1 METNM
6 ETLYIEASSIECS
19 EERREISGLIVPMG
33 TGEVGY
39 TNLGGAVF
47 EKGSIDISEPTKV
60 KLLSQHNMKKPVG
73 RMISAEYREG
83 QGIFATFK
91 LSRST
96 GGSDA
101 LIQAQEG
108 LVSGLSIG
116 AEIIASKPSRDGH
129 MVVSSAKL
137 KEVSLVTEPAFKSAQ
152 VLSIAASEQ
161 TDAAAS
167 AIDTAIEQLQLAP
180 EDTTAAEILLDS
192 VKQIIDNNPTTE
204 SETVVS
210 DTTVEAT
217 PVEAAAVE
225 AARPTVTAMAYTKPR
240 IDLSNEAFL
249 ENSIRAQFGDE
260 NARQYLAAASDT
272 TTTEVAGLVP
282 TRQLTEIINNKST
295 AGRPSIDAISTGTL
309 PDAGMKFQIPRVKTV
324 PTTATTAEGAAFSD
338 TQVEIEYLDVDVF
351 KTAGMQLFDV
361 EVLDRTSP
369 AFFAELQS
377 LMADAYAKS
386 TNVAVRTAIQTGAT
400 ADGTAITLPWDGA
413 EMAGFIARASDS
425 IYTNTL
431 RFAQSV
437 IVSPTQWANIMG
449 MVDSS
454 NRPLFVASQPQN
466 AAGSVSQ
473 SLRGSL
479 LGLEL
484 YVDYSLTG
492 AADGSIIVV
501 NRDSYTWYESPRLQL
516 RADKVGTGK
525 VEVGYYGYGAIATK
539 AAAGAFKFNVA

>member
-1 METNM
+1 M
-6 ETLYIEASSIECS
+6 ETLYIEASTIECS

-33 TGEVGY
+33 TGEVGH

-47 EKGSIDISEPTKV
+47 EAGSIDVSDISKI
-60 KLLSQHNMKKPVG
+60 KLLSQHDMKKPVG
-73 RMISAEYREG
+73 RMTAAEVRPEG
-83 QGIFATFK
+83 IYATFK

-96 GGSDA
+96 GGNDA

-116 AEIIASKPSRDGH
+116 AEIIKSKPSRDGH
-129 MVVSSAKL
+129 MVVSAAKL

-152 VLSIAASEQ
+152 VLEIAAE
-161 TDAAAS
+161 
-167 AIDTAIEQLQLAP
+167 EVELP
-180 EDTTAAEILLDS
+180 AE
-192 VKQIIDNNPTTE
+192 PTQPTE
-204 SETVVS
+204 SETVAVEN
-210 DTTVEAT
+210 TPTVEAT

-225 AARPTVTAMAYTKPR
+225 ASAPVVKAMHYTAPR
-240 IDLSNEAFL
+240 INLSNEAFL

-260 NARQYLAAASDT
+260 NARQYLAAASDVT
-272 TTTEVAGLVP
+272 TTDVAGLVP

-324 PTTATTAEGAAFSD
+324 PTVAAAAEGGAFDD
-338 TQVEIEYLDVDVF
+338 TEVEIEYLDVTVA
-351 KTAGMQLFDV
+351 KYAGMQLFDV

-369 AFFAELQS
+369 AFFSELQS
-377 LMADAYAKS
+377 LMADAYAKA

-400 ADGTAITLPWDGA
+400 ADATAITLPWDGA

-431 RFAQSV
+431 RFASGV
-437 IVSPTQWANIMG
+437 IVSPTQWSNIMG

-454 NRPLFVASQPQN
+454 NRPLFIASQPQN
-466 AAGSVSQ
+466 AAGNVSQ

-479 LGLEL
+479 LGLDL

-492 AADGSIIVV
+492 VADGSIVVV
-501 NRDSYTWYESPRLQL
+501 NREAFTWYESPRLQL

-539 AAAGAFKFNVA
+539 VPSAGGAFKFNNAA

>member
-1 METNM
+1 M

-47 EKGSIDISEPTKV
+47 EAGSIDVTDISKI
-60 KLLSQHNMKKPVG
+60 KLFSQHDMKKAPLG
-73 RMISAEYREG
+73 RMTAAEVRPE
-83 QGIFATFK
+83 GIFATFK

-96 GGSDA
+96 AGNDA

-116 AEIIASKPSRDGH
+116 AEIIASKPSRNGH
-129 MVVSSAKL
+129 MVVTAAKL

-152 VLSIAASEQ
+152 VLEIAAEETLPVEETPQ
-161 TDAAAS
+161 
-167 AIDTAIEQLQLAP
+167 
-180 EDTTAAEILLDS
+180 
-192 VKQIIDNNPTTE
+192 TE
-204 SETVVS
+204 SETVVE

-240 IDLSNEAFL
+240 INLSNEVFL
-249 ENSIRAQFGDE
+249 ENAVRAQLGDD

-309 PDAGMKFQIPRVKTV
+309 PDAGMKFQIPRVKAV
-324 PTTATTAEGAAFSD
+324 PTVAAAAEKGAFSD
-338 TQVEIEYLDVDVF
+338 TQVEIEYLDVNVA
-351 KTAGMQLFDV
+351 KYAGMQLFDV

-377 LMADAYAKS
+377 LMADAYAKA

-425 IYTNTL
+425 IYTATL
-431 RFAQSV
+431 RFASGV
-437 IVSPTQWANIMG
+437 IVSPTQWSNIMG

-454 NRPLFVASQPQN
+454 NRPLFIAAQPQN
-466 AAGSVSQ
+466 AAGNVSQ

-479 LGLEL
+479 LGLDL

-492 AADGSIIVV
+492 VADGSIVVV
-501 NRDSYTWYESPRLQL
+501 NREAFTWYESPRLQL
-516 RADKVGTGK
+516 RADKVGTGQ

-539 AAAGAFKFNVA
+539 VPSAGGAFKFNNAA

>member
-1 METNM
+1 MEH
-6 ETLYIEASSIECS
+6 LIIEASSIECS
-19 EERREISGLIVPMG
+19 EERREISGKIVPMG
-33 TGEVGY
+33 TGEVGH
-39 TNLGGAVF
+39 TNLGSVVF
-47 EKGSIDISEPTKV
+47 EAGAIDVSDISKI
-60 KLLSQHNMKKPVG
+60 KLLSQHDMKKPVG
-73 RMISAEYREG
+73 RMTSAEVRED
-83 QGIFATFK
+83 GIYATFK
-91 LSRST
+91 LSRSQA
-96 GGSDA
+96 GADS
-101 LIQAQEG
+101 LIMASEG

-116 AEIIASKPSRDGH
+116 AEIIKSKPSRDGH
-129 MVVSSAKL
+129 MVVSAAKL

-152 VLSIAASEQ
+152 VLEIAAEE
-161 TDAAAS
+161 
-167 AIDTAIEQLQLAP
+167 IELP
-180 EDTTAAEILLDS
+180 AE
-192 VKQIIDNNPTTE
+192 PTQPTE
-204 SETVVS
+204 SETVAVEN
-210 DTTVEAT
+210 TPTVEAT

-225 AARPTVTAMAYTKPR
+225 ASAPVVKAMHYTAPR
-240 IDLSNEAFL
+240 INLSNEAFL

-309 PDAGMKFQIPRVKTV
+309 PDAGFKFQIPRVKAV
-324 PTTATTAEGAAFSD
+324 PTVAETAEKAAFSD
-338 TQVEIEYLDVDVF
+338 TQVEIEYLDVDV
-351 KTAGMQLFDV
+351 KKYAGMQLFDV

-386 TNVAVRTAIQTGAT
+386 TNVAVRTAIQAGAI

-431 RFAQSV
+431 RFASGV
-437 IVSPTQWANIMG
+437 IVSPTQWSNIMG

-454 NRPLFVASQPQN
+454 NRPLFIASQPQN
-466 AAGSVSQ
+466 AAGNVSQ

-479 LGLEL
+479 LGLDL

-492 AADGSIIVV
+492 AADGSIVVV
-501 NRDSYTWYESPRLQL
+501 NRESFTWYESPRLQL
-516 RADKVGTGK
+516 RADKVGTGQ

-539 AAAGAFKFNVA
+539 VPSAGGAFKFNVA

>member
-1 METNM
+1 M

-33 TGEVGY
+33 TGEVGH
-39 TNLGGAVF
+39 TNLGSAVF
-47 EKGSIDISEPTKV
+47 EAGSIDVTDISKI
-60 KLLSQHNMKKPVG
+60 KLFSQHDMKKAPLG
-73 RMISAEYREG
+73 RMTAAEVRPEG
-83 QGIFATFK
+83 IYATFK

-96 GGSDA
+96 AGNDA
-101 LIQAQEG
+101 LIQIQEN

-116 AEIIASKPSRDGH
+116 AEIIASKPSRNGH
-129 MVVSSAKL
+129 MVVTAAKL

-152 VLSIAASEQ
+152 VLEIAAEETIPVEETPQ
-161 TDAAAS
+161 
-167 AIDTAIEQLQLAP
+167 
-180 EDTTAAEILLDS
+180 
-192 VKQIIDNNPTTE
+192 TE
-204 SETVVS
+204 SETVVE

-225 AARPTVTAMAYTKPR
+225 AARPTITAMVYSKPR
-240 IDLSNEAFL
+240 INLSNEVYL
-249 ENSIRAQFGDE
+249 ENSIRAQLGDE

-282 TRQLTEIINNKST
+282 TRQLTEIINGKST
-295 AGRPSIDAISTGTL
+295 AGRPAIDAISTGTL
-309 PDAGMKFQIPRVKTV
+309 PDAGMKFQIPRVKAV
-324 PTTATTAEGAAFSD
+324 PTVAVAAEKGAFSD
-338 TQVEIEYLDVDVF
+338 TQVEIEYLDVTV
-351 KTAGMQLFDV
+351 KKYAGMQLFDV

-377 LMADAYAKS
+377 LMADAYSKA
-386 TNVAVRTAIQTGAT
+386 TNTAVNAALATGGT
-400 ADGTAITLPWDGA
+400 ADATTITLPWDGA

-425 IYTNTL
+425 IYSNTFK
-431 RFAQSV
+431 FATGV
-437 IVSPTQWANIMG
+437 IVSPTQWSNIMG

-479 LGLEL
+479 LGLDL
-484 YVDYSLTG
+484 YVDYTITG
-492 AADGSIIVV
+492 VADNSIIVV

-516 RADKVGTGK
+516 RADKVGTGQ

-539 AAAGAFKFNVA
+539 IGAGAFKFNAA

>member
-1 METNM
+1 MEH
-6 ETLYIEASSIECS
+6 LIIEASSIECS
-19 EERREISGLIVPMG
+19 EERREISGKIVPMG
-33 TGEVGY
+33 TGEIGH
-39 TNLGGAVF
+39 TNLGSVVF
-47 EKGSIDISEPTKV
+47 EAGAIDISDISKI
-60 KLLSQHNMKKPVG
+60 KLLSQHDMKKPVG
-73 RMISAEYREG
+73 RMTSAEVRED
-83 QGIFATFK
+83 GIYATFK
-91 LSRST
+91 LSRSQA
-96 GGSDA
+96 GADS
-101 LIQAQEG
+101 LIMASEG

-116 AEIIASKPSRDGH
+116 AEIIKSKPSRDGH
-129 MVVSSAKL
+129 MVVSAAKL

-152 VLSIAASEQ
+152 VLEIAAEEV
-161 TDAAAS
+161 TPVEE
-167 AIDTAIEQLQLAP
+167 TLP
-180 EDTTAAEILLDS
+180 
-192 VKQIIDNNPTTE
+192 TE
-204 SETVVS
+204 SETVAVEN
-210 DTTVEAT
+210 TPTVEAT

-225 AARPTVTAMAYTKPR
+225 ASAPVVKAMHYTAPR
-240 IDLSNEAFL
+240 INLSNEAFL

-309 PDAGMKFQIPRVKTV
+309 PDAGFKFQIPRVKAV
-324 PTTATTAEGAAFSD
+324 PTVAEAAEKGAFSD
-338 TQVEIEYLDVDVF
+338 TQVEIEYLDVDV
-351 KTAGMQLFDV
+351 KKYAGMQLFDV

-377 LMADAYAKS
+377 LMADAYAKA
-386 TNVAVRTAIQTGAT
+386 TNVAVRTAIQAGAT
-400 ADGTAITLPWDGA
+400 ADSTTITLPWDGA

-431 RFAQSV
+431 RFASGV

-454 NRPLFVASQPQN
+454 NRPLFIAAQPQN
-466 AAGSVSQ
+466 AAGNVSQ

-479 LGLEL
+479 LGLDL

-492 AADGSIIVV
+492 AADGSIVVV
-501 NRDSYTWYESPRLQL
+501 NRESFTWYESSRLQL
-516 RADKVGTGK
+516 RADKVGTGQ

-539 AAAGAFKFNVA
+539 VPSAGGAFKFNLA

>member
-1 METNM
+1 M

-19 EERREISGLIVPMG
+19 EERREISGKIVPMG
-33 TGEVGY
+33 TGEVGN
-39 TNLGGAVF
+39 TNLGAYVF
-47 EKGSIDISEPTKV
+47 EAGSIDIADVSSI
-60 KLLSQHNMKKPVG
+60 KLFSQHNMKKPLG
-73 RMISAEYREG
+73 RMISAEEVDG
-83 QGIFATFK
+83 VGIFATFK

-96 GGSDA
+96 AGTDA

-108 LVSGLSIG
+108 LVSGLSVG
-116 AEIIASKPSRDGH
+116 AEIVASKPSRNGH
-129 MVVSSAKL
+129 TVVTKASL
-137 KEVSLVTEPAFKSAQ
+137 KEVSLVTEAAFKSAA
-152 VLSIAASEQ
+152 VTEIR
-161 TDAAAS
+161 
-167 AIDTAIEQLQLAP
+167 
-180 EDTTAAEILLDS
+180 AEESPL
-192 VKQIIDNNPTTE
+192 VEETPTTE
-204 SETVVS
+204 SETVAVEN
-210 DTTVEAT
+210 TPTVEAT

-225 AARPTVTAMAYTKPR
+225 ASAPVVKAMHYAAPR
-240 IDLSNEAFL
+240 IDTTPHVFL
-249 ENSIRAQFGDE
+249 ENAVRASLGDD

-272 TTTEVAGLVP
+272 DTTDVAGLVP

-295 AGRPSIDAISTGTL
+295 SGRPSIDAISTGTL
-309 PDAGMKFQIPRVKTV
+309 PDAGFKFQIPRVKAV
-324 PTTATTAEGAAFSD
+324 PTVAETAEKAAFSD
-338 TQVEIEYLDVDVF
+338 TQVEIEYLDVDV
-351 KTAGMQLFDV
+351 KKYAGMQLFDV

-377 LMADAYAKS
+377 LMADAYAKA
-386 TNVAVRTAIQTGAT
+386 TNVAVRTAIQTGAS

-437 IVSPTQWANIMG
+437 IVSPTQWSNIMG
-449 MVDSS
+449 MVDGQ
-454 NRPLFVASQPQN
+454 NRPLFIASQPQN

-479 LGLEL
+479 LGLDL

-492 AADGSIIVV
+492 VADGSIVVV

-516 RADKVGTGK
+516 RADKVGTGQ

-539 AAAGAFKFNVA
+539 AGAGAFKFNNAA

>member
-1 METNM
+1 M
-6 ETLYIEASSIECS
+6 ETLYIEASAIECS

-33 TGEVGY
+33 TGEVGH

-47 EKGSIDISEPTKV
+47 EANSIDVTDISKI
-60 KLLSQHNMKKPVG
+60 KLLSQHDMKKPVG
-73 RMISAEYREG
+73 RMTAAEVRPD
-83 QGIFATFK
+83 GIYATFK

-96 GGSDA
+96 GGNDA

-116 AEIIASKPSRDGH
+116 AEIIKSKPSRDGH
-129 MVVSSAKL
+129 IVVSAAKL
-137 KEVSLVTEPAFKSAQ
+137 REVSLVTEPAFKSAQ
-152 VLSIAASEQ
+152 VLEIAAEEV
-161 TDAAAS
+161 TPVEE
-167 AIDTAIEQLQLAP
+167 T
-180 EDTTAAEILLDS
+180 
-192 VKQIIDNNPTTE
+192 PTTE
-204 SETVVS
+204 SETVAVEN
-210 DTTVEAT
+210 TPTVEAT

-225 AARPTVTAMAYTKPR
+225 ASAPVVKAMHYTAPR

-260 NARQYLAAASDT
+260 NARQYLAAASDVT
-272 TTTEVAGLVP
+272 TTDVAGLVP

-309 PDAGMKFQIPRVKTV
+309 PDAGFKFQIPRVKTV
-324 PTTATTAEGAAFSD
+324 PTVAETAEGAAFSD
-338 TQVEIEYLDVDVF
+338 TEVEIEYLDVDV
-351 KTAGMQLFDV
+351 KKYAGMQLFDV

-377 LMADAYAKS
+377 LMADAYAKA

-400 ADGTAITLPWDGA
+400 ADSTTITLPWDGA

-431 RFAQSV
+431 RFASGV
-437 IVSPTQWANIMG
+437 IVSPTQWSNIMG
-449 MVDSS
+449 MVDSQ
-454 NRPLFVASQPQN
+454 NRPLFIASQPQN
-466 AAGSVSQ
+466 AAGNVSQ

-479 LGLEL
+479 LGLDL

-492 AADGSIIVV
+492 VADGSIIVV
-501 NRDSYTWYESPRLQL
+501 NRESFTWYESSRLQL

-539 AAAGAFKFNVA
+539 VPSAGGAFKFNNAA

>member
-1 METNM
+1 MT
-6 ETLYIEASSIECS
+6 TLYIEAASIECS
-19 EERREISGLIVPMG
+19 EERREISGKIVPMG
-33 TGEVGY
+33 TGEVGN
-39 TNLGGAVF
+39 TNLGAYVF
-47 EKGSIDISEPTKV
+47 EAGSIDIADVSKI
-60 KLLSQHNMKKPVG
+60 KLLSQHDVKKPIG
-73 RMISAEYREG
+73 RMTAAEVRED
-83 QGIFATFK
+83 GIYATFK

-96 GGSDA
+96 GGNDA

-108 LVSGLSIG
+108 LVSGLSVG
-116 AEIIASKPSRDGH
+116 AEIVSSKPSRAGH
-129 MVVSSAKL
+129 TVVTAAKL

-152 VLSIAASEQ
+152 VLEIAAEES
-161 TDAAAS
+161 
-167 AIDTAIEQLQLAP
+167 IP
-180 EDTTAAEILLDS
+180 AEET
-192 VKQIIDNNPTTE
+192 PTTE
-204 SETVVS
+204 SETVVEE
-210 DTTVEAT
+210 TTPVEAT

-225 AARPTVTAMAYTKPR
+225 AARPTVTAMAYSKPR
-240 IDLSNEAFL
+240 IDTNPAVFL
-249 ENSIRAQFGDE
+249 ENSIRAQLGDD

-272 TTTEVAGLVP
+272 DTTDVAGLVP

-309 PDAGMKFQIPRVKTV
+309 PDAGFKFQIPRVKAV
-324 PTTATTAEGAAFSD
+324 PTVAETAEKAAFSD
-338 TQVEIEYLDVDVF
+338 TQVEIEYLDVTV
-351 KTAGMQLFDV
+351 KKYAGMQLFDV

-377 LMADAYAKS
+377 LMADAYAKA
-386 TNVAVRTAIQTGAT
+386 TNYAVNSAITAGGT
-400 ADGTAITLPWDGA
+400 ADTTAITLPWDGA

-454 NRPLFVASQPQN
+454 NRPLFIAAQPQN

-484 YVDYSLTG
+484 YVDYTITG
-492 AADGSIIVV
+492 EGDNSILVV

-516 RADKVGTGK
+516 RADKVGTGQ

-539 AAAGAFKFNVA
+539 AGAGAFRFNKA

>member
-1 METNM
+1 M

-19 EERREISGLIVPMG
+19 EDRREISGKIVPLG
-33 TGEVGY
+33 TGEIGN
-39 TNLGGAVF
+39 TNLGAYTF
-47 EKGSIDISEPTKV
+47 AAGSIEIADPTKI
-60 KLLSQHNMKKPVG
+60 KLLSQHDMKKPVG
-73 RMISAEYREG
+73 RMIAAETRED
-83 QGIFATFK
+83 GIYATFK
-91 LSRST
+91 LSRSQA
-96 GGSDA
+96 GADA
-101 LIQAQEG
+101 LIMAAEG

-129 MVVSSAKL
+129 TVVTAAKL
-137 KEVSLVTEPAFKSAQ
+137 KEVSLVTEPAFKSAE
-152 VLSIAASEQ
+152 VLEIAAE
-161 TDAAAS
+161 
-167 AIDTAIEQLQLAP
+167 EAP
-180 EDTTAAEILLDS
+180 AEAVEETL
-192 VKQIIDNNPTTE
+192 PTE
-204 SETVVS
+204 SETVVE

-225 AARPTVTAMAYTKPR
+225 AAAPTVKAMAYTKPR
-240 IDLSNEAFL
+240 IDTNPAVFL
-249 ENSIRAQFGDE
+249 ENAVRASLGDE
-260 NARQYLAAASDT
+260 SARQYLSAASDT
-272 TTTEVAGLVP
+272 DTTDVAGLVP

-295 AGRPSIDAISTGTL
+295 SGRPSIDAISAGTL
-309 PDAGMKFQIPRVKTV
+309 PDAGFKFQIPRVKAV
-324 PTTATTAEGAAFSD
+324 PTVAETAEKAAFSD
-338 TQVEIEYLDVDVF
+338 TQVEIEYLDVDV
-351 KTAGMQLFDV
+351 KKYAGMQLFDV

-377 LMADAYAKS
+377 LMADAYAKA
-386 TNVAVRTAIQTGAT
+386 TNVAVRTAIQTGAS

-437 IVSPTQWANIMG
+437 IVSPTQWSNIMG
-449 MVDSS
+449 MVDGQ
-454 NRPLFVASQPQN
+454 NRPLFIASQPQN

-479 LGLEL
+479 LGLDL

-492 AADGSIIVV
+492 VADGSIIVV

-516 RADKVGTGK
+516 RADKVGTGQ

-539 AAAGAFKFNVA
+539 AAAGAFKFNNAA

>member
-1 METNM
+1 M
-6 ETLYIEASSIECS
+6 ETLYIEAASIECS

-33 TGEVGY
+33 TGEVGH

-47 EKGSIDISEPTKV
+47 EAGSIDVTDISKV
-60 KLLSQHNMKKPVG
+60 RLLSQHDMKKPVG
-73 RMISAEYREG
+73 RMTAAEVRPEG
-83 QGIFATFK
+83 IYATFK

-96 GGSDA
+96 GGNDA

-116 AEIIASKPSRDGH
+116 AEIIASKPSRNGH
-129 MVVSSAKL
+129 MVVTAAKL

-152 VLSIAASEQ
+152 VLEIAAEETIPVEETPQ
-161 TDAAAS
+161 
-167 AIDTAIEQLQLAP
+167 
-180 EDTTAAEILLDS
+180 
-192 VKQIIDNNPTTE
+192 TE
-204 SETVVS
+204 SETVVE

-225 AARPTVTAMAYTKPR
+225 AARPTITAMVYTKPR
-240 IDLSNEAFL
+240 LDLSNEAFL

-295 AGRPSIDAISTGTL
+295 AGRPSIDAISTGAL

-324 PTTATTAEGAAFSD
+324 PTVAVAAEKGAFDD
-338 TQVEIEYLDVDVF
+338 TQVEIEYLDVTVA
-351 KTAGMQLFDV
+351 KYAGMQLFDV

-377 LMADAYAKS
+377 LMADAYAKA
-386 TNVAVRTAIQTGAT
+386 TNVAVRTAIQTGAS
-400 ADGTAITLPWDGA
+400 ADATTITLPWDGA

-425 IYTNTL
+425 IYTATL
-431 RFAQSV
+431 RFASGV
-437 IVSPTQWANIMG
+437 IVSPTQWSNIMG
-449 MVDSS
+449 MVDSQ
-454 NRPLFVASQPQN
+454 NRPLFMASQPQN
-466 AAGSVSQ
+466 APGSVSQ

-479 LGLEL
+479 LGLDL

-492 AADGSIIVV
+492 VADGSIVVV
-501 NRDSYTWYESPRLQL
+501 NRDSFTWYESPRLQL

-539 AAAGAFKFNVA
+539 VPSAGGAFKFNNAA

>member
-1 METNM
+1 M

-33 TGEVGY
+33 TGEVGH

-47 EKGSIDISEPTKV
+47 EAGSIDVTDISKI
-60 KLLSQHNMKKPVG
+60 KLLSQHDIKKPVG
-73 RMISAEYREG
+73 RMTAAEVRPN
-83 QGIFATFK
+83 GIYATFK

-96 GGSDA
+96 GGNDA

-116 AEIIASKPSRDGH
+116 AEIIASKPSRNGH
-129 MVVSSAKL
+129 MVVTAAKL

-152 VLSIAASEQ
+152 VLEIAAEETIPVEETPQ
-161 TDAAAS
+161 
-167 AIDTAIEQLQLAP
+167 
-180 EDTTAAEILLDS
+180 
-192 VKQIIDNNPTTE
+192 TE
-204 SETVVS
+204 SETVVE

-225 AARPTVTAMAYTKPR
+225 AARPTVTAMVYSKPR
-240 IDLSNEAFL
+240 INLSNEVFL
-249 ENSIRAQFGDE
+249 ENAVRAQLGDD

-309 PDAGMKFQIPRVKTV
+309 PDAGMKFQIPRVKAV
-324 PTTATTAEGAAFSD
+324 PTVAAAAEKGAFSD
-338 TQVEIEYLDVDVF
+338 TQVEIEYLDVNVA
-351 KTAGMQLFDV
+351 KYAGMQLFDV

-377 LMADAYAKS
+377 LMADAYAKA

-425 IYTNTL
+425 IYTATL
-431 RFAQSV
+431 RFASGV
-437 IVSPTQWANIMG
+437 IVSPTQWSNIMG

-454 NRPLFVASQPQN
+454 NRPLFIAAQPQN
-466 AAGSVSQ
+466 AAGNVSQ

-479 LGLEL
+479 LGLDL

-492 AADGSIIVV
+492 VADGSIVVV
-501 NRDSYTWYESPRLQL
+501 NREAFTWYESPRLQL
-516 RADKVGTGK
+516 RADKVGTGQ

-539 AAAGAFKFNVA
+539 VPSAGGAFKFNNAA

>member
-1 METNM
+1 M
-6 ETLYIEASSIECS
+6 ETLYIEAASIECS

-33 TGEVGY
+33 TGEVGH

-47 EKGSIDISEPTKV
+47 EAGSIDVTDISKV
-60 KLLSQHNMKKPVG
+60 RLLSQHDMKKPVG
-73 RMISAEYREG
+73 RMTAAEVRPEG
-83 QGIFATFK
+83 IYATFK

-96 GGSDA
+96 GGNDA

-116 AEIIASKPSRDGH
+116 AEIIASKPSRNGH
-129 MVVSSAKL
+129 MVVTAAKL

-152 VLSIAASEQ
+152 VLEIAAEE
-161 TDAAAS
+161 T
-167 AIDTAIEQLQLAP
+167 IP
-180 EDTTAAEILLDS
+180 AEETP
-192 VKQIIDNNPTTE
+192 QTE
-204 SETVVS
+204 SETVVE

-225 AARPTVTAMAYTKPR
+225 AARPTITAMVYTKPR
-240 IDLSNEAFL
+240 LDLSNEAFL

-295 AGRPSIDAISTGTL
+295 AGRPSIDAISNGAL

-324 PTTATTAEGAAFSD
+324 PTVAVAAEKGAFDD
-338 TQVEIEYLDVDVF
+338 TQVEIEYLDVTVA
-351 KTAGMQLFDV
+351 KYAGMQLFDV

-377 LMADAYAKS
+377 LMADAYAKA
-386 TNVAVRTAIQTGAT
+386 TNVAVRTAIQTGAA
-400 ADGTAITLPWDGA
+400 ADATTITLPWDGA

-425 IYTNTL
+425 IYTATL
-431 RFAQSV
+431 RFATGV
-437 IVSPTQWANIMG
+437 IVSPTQWSNIMG
-449 MVDSS
+449 MVDSQ
-454 NRPLFVASQPQN
+454 NRPLFMASQPQN

-479 LGLEL
+479 LGLDL

-492 AADGSIIVV
+492 VADGSIVVV
-501 NRDSYTWYESPRLQL
+501 NRDSFTWYESPRLQL

-539 AAAGAFKFNVA
+539 VPSAGGAFKFNNAA

>member
-1 METNM
+1 MT
-6 ETLYIEASSIECS
+6 TLYIEAASIECS
-19 EERREISGLIVPMG
+19 EERREISGKIVPMG
-33 TGEVGY
+33 TGEVGN
-39 TNLGGAVF
+39 TNLGAYVF
-47 EKGSIDISEPTKV
+47 EAGSIDIADVSKI
-60 KLLSQHNMKKPVG
+60 KLLSQHQISKPVG
-73 RMISAEYREG
+73 RMISAETRED
-83 QGIFATFK
+83 GIYATFK
-91 LSRST
+91 LSRSQAGT
-96 GGSDA
+96 DS
-101 LIQAQEG
+101 LIMASEG

-116 AEIIASKPSRDGH
+116 AEIISSKPSRNGYT
-129 MVVSSAKL
+129 VVTAAKL

-152 VLSIAASEQ
+152 VLEIAAEES
-161 TDAAAS
+161 
-167 AIDTAIEQLQLAP
+167 IP
-180 EDTTAAEILLDS
+180 AEET
-192 VKQIIDNNPTTE
+192 PTTE
-204 SETVVS
+204 SETVVEE
-210 DTTVEAT
+210 TTPVEAT

-225 AARPTVTAMAYTKPR
+225 AARPTISAMAYTKPR
-240 IDLSNEAFL
+240 IDTAPAVFL
-249 ENSIRAQFGDE
+249 ENSIRAQLGDE

-309 PDAGMKFQIPRVKTV
+309 PDAGFKFQIPRVKAV
-324 PTTATTAEGAAFSD
+324 PTIAAAAEKGAFSD
-338 TQVEIEYLDVDVF
+338 TQVEIEYLDVTVA
-351 KTAGMQLFDV
+351 KYAGMQLFDV

-377 LMADAYAKS
+377 LMADAYAKA

-400 ADGTAITLPWDGA
+400 ADGTTITLPWDGA

-431 RFAQSV
+431 RFATGV
-437 IVSPTQWANIMG
+437 IVSPTQWSNIMG

-454 NRPLFVASQPQN
+454 NRPLFIASQPQN

-479 LGLEL
+479 LGLDL

-492 AADGSIIVV
+492 VADGSIVVV
-501 NRDSYTWYESPRLQL
+501 NRESFTWYESSRLQL
-516 RADKVGTGK
+516 RADKVGTGQ

-539 AAAGAFKFNVA
+539 VPSAGGAFKFNNAA

>member
-1 METNM
+1 MT
-6 ETLYIEASSIECS
+6 TLYIEAASIECS
-19 EERREISGLIVPMG
+19 EERREISGKIVPMG
-33 TGEVGY
+33 TGEVGN
-39 TNLGGAVF
+39 TNLGAYVF
-47 EKGSIDISEPTKV
+47 EAGSIDIADVSKI
-60 KLLSQHNMKKPVG
+60 KLLSQHDVKKPIG
-73 RMISAEYREG
+73 RMTAAEVRED
-83 QGIFATFK
+83 GIYATFK

-96 GGSDA
+96 GGNDA

-108 LVSGLSIG
+108 LVSGLSVG
-116 AEIIASKPSRDGH
+116 AEIVSSKPSRAGH
-129 MVVSSAKL
+129 TVVTAAKL

-152 VLSIAASEQ
+152 VLEIAAEEV
-161 TDAAAS
+161 
-167 AIDTAIEQLQLAP
+167 IP
-180 EDTTAAEILLDS
+180 AEET
-192 VKQIIDNNPTTE
+192 PTTE
-204 SETVVS
+204 SETVVEE
-210 DTTVEAT
+210 TTPVEAT

-225 AARPTVTAMAYTKPR
+225 AARPTISAMAYTKPR
-240 IDLSNEAFL
+240 IDTNPAVFL
-249 ENSIRAQFGDE
+249 ENSIRAQLGDD

-309 PDAGMKFQIPRVKTV
+309 PDAGFKFQIPRVKAV
-324 PTTATTAEGAAFSD
+324 PTVEIEPEKAAFSD
-338 TQVEIEYLDVDVF
+338 TQVEIEYLDVTVRKF
-351 KTAGMQLFDV
+351 AGMQLFDV

-377 LMADAYAKS
+377 LMADAYAKA
-386 TNVAVRTAIQTGAT
+386 TNTAVNAAITTGGT
-400 ADGTAITLPWDGA
+400 LDGTTITLPFDGA
-413 EMAGFIARASDS
+413 EIAGFIARASDS

-449 MVDSS
+449 MVDST
-454 NRPLFVASQPQN
+454 NRPLFIAAQPQN

-484 YVDYSLTG
+484 YVDYTITG
-492 AADGSIIVV
+492 EADNSILVV

-516 RADKVGTGK
+516 RADKVGTGQ

-539 AAAGAFKFNVA
+539 AGAGAFRFNKA